1 MSFGSI
7 KDFGAYLVSKLPQ
20 MDDAYTH
27 GRGYD
32 AISEL
37 MRAIILRTIED
48 IRHGGE
54 FRQDA
59 IDYLYAGFEDDSNE
73 NEATIDEEYI
83 FSFKAICN
91 TLGMNA
97 EMARD
102 NIIKAALHGER
113 RISTRR
119 RAA

>member
-20 MDDAYTH
+20 MDEAYNH

-59 IDYLYAGFEDDSNE
+59 IDYLYASFDDGSGDAGE
-73 NEATIDEEYI
+73 SEEHEYI
-83 FSFKAICN
+83 FSFRAICS

-97 EMARD
+97 DMART
-102 NIIKAALHGER
+102 NIINAALHGDR